1 MMKRSTTRVE
11 RALLHLRAMPPD
23 ARETIRHKLREGV
36 AAGFVATLIM
46 TVLLFAAPLLAG
58 WRSSQAA
65 AELVAIARA
74 HPILCAAALAAH
86 LAYGS
91 SAGGLFAAGTRAVD
105 VTRGALFGLGL
116 WAVAVAV
123 YAPLVGLG
131 FVGSREPALAAIA
144 LPLHVAY
151 GVALGA
157 FAPRGEIT
165 QPLAA
170 A

>member
-1 MMKRSTTRVE
+1 MS
-11 RALLHLRAMPPD
+11 HD
-23 ARETIRHKLREGV
+23 QRETVRRKLREGV
-36 AAGFVATLIM
+36 AAGFVATLVM
-46 TVLLFAAPLLAG
+46 TVLLFAAPLLGG

-65 AELVAIARA
+65 ARLLELLRA
-74 HPILCAAALAAH
+74 HPILFAAALIAH

-91 SAGGLFAAGTRAVD
+91 SAGGLFAAGARAVD

-116 WAVAVAV
+116 WALAVAV

-131 FVGSREPALAAIA
+131 FIGSHQPALAVMA
-144 LPLHVAY
+144 LPLHAAY

-165 QPLAA
+165 QPLEAPKRA
-170 A
+170 QSEAHA